1 MEQTNNVVLWDST
14 NAKMRTIDT
23 SSDTLRWN
31 VNTTI
36 GGDLTVT
43 GTTTTVHSETVLIQ
57 DNFLDLNYGYNT
69 ATAEAGGL
77 TVNYLPTSV
86 TDTASAF
93 IAGAASTG
101 PRMTVAS
108 TSGFAAN
115 DIVQVSGSTDKT
127 NDGLYILSAAS
138 GTTLTCQGISGTSV
152 AEAFARNQFTAS
164 SGESAT
170 VTKVTLSVMKCNTS
184 GVWQIGSGA
193 VSPLSYADVQ
203 TGSDAAE
210 SLQNAYEAGAT
221 ITTASSTD
229 MALTL
234 SSGNFTAGGNGAV
247 LLTPTSASS
256 FTSGGALTFTAGA
269 ASTWSTSSGAL
280 TIDSAGALT
289 MDTDGTDAIN
299 LGTEAAAKT
308 ISIGADASTMVD
320 INALDIRLDA
330 GAGGLRISG
339 DGNSTLSTSGTGTL
353 TIDSAGALTIDTDGT
368 DAINIGT
375 EAVAKVIT
383 IGSSTTAHSY
393 LNANVAKVVGNAAA
407 TFGDAVGQ
415 ITMASGQVY
424 DTDVVLYDLRPSSY
438 CDITAGAASTL
449 QTSSGALTLTS
460 AAAAT
465 WSTGAGALTL
475 YGAGGANIVST
486 GGQCN
491 INASGQTLDMDATT
505 LDLDSSGATDIL
517 AASTMSVKGATGASF
532 GDDTGTWEFNGGGA
546 VTETGMTSL
555 SVTPSGAITLT
566 AGAASTWSTSAGAL
580 TLDGASGVL
589 IDGNASEVD
598 ITTTGTLDANV
609 GLLDIDSSGNV
620 DIDGTVS
627 TFKGSTAVV
636 VGQGSS
642 VVQIATG
649 ALTDTSMVSYSF
661 GPSAAF
667 DVDAGAASTIQTS
680 AGALALVGAAGISSV
695 STGGTYLLNAAGQT
709 VDIDCA
715 TLDVDATTVDIT
727 ATSGGFA
734 LDSTGNSRVG
744 VTSANLNL
752 KTTTSGDIQIEAA
765 GIVDN
770 KSFVCLNGIDGTDV
784 VNHDGKAGYNLSV
797 SEAVS
802 EGEALYLGLAGSG
815 QAVRICDASSADTA
829 RFIGFAAENIAN
841 TEWGNMTT
849 VQGSMAKPIFDT
861 APSADAA
868 SGDTGKTVYL
878 SETKGKVT
886 LTPPTTSGS
895 VVFQVGYLL
904 YIDETTTGN
913 LVHLHPQLIVENP

>member
-14 NAKMRTIDT
+14 NAKMRTIDS

-320 INALDIRLDA
+320 INALDIQLDA
-330 GAGGLRISG
+330 GSGGYDIDG
-339 DGNSTLSTSGTGTL
+339 AGNSTLSTSGTGTL

-383 IGSSTTAHSY
+383 IGSSTTSHSY

-620 DIDGTVS
+620 DIDGTIS

-680 AGALALVGAAGISSV
+680 AGGLALVGAAGISSV

-709 VDIDCA
+709 VDVNCTTLDIDC
-715 TLDVDATTVDIT
+715 TGGFQLDGAAASNIQTTGADTNINTVTSGHIVLDSAERIKLEPAAAAFTELNGFTSICGSAYNQGQIGVYAPALNAISAGEMVYVTNGGYTPADASAI
-727 ATSGGFA
+727 ATSY
-734 LDSTGNSRVG
+734 L
-744 VTSANLNL
+744 
-752 KTTTSGDIQIEAA
+752 SGCAFEA
-765 GIVDN
+765 I
-770 KSFVCLNGIDGTDV
+770 
-784 VNHDGKAGYNLSV
+784 
-797 SEAVS
+797 
-802 EGEALYLGLAGSG
+802 GSG
-815 QAVRICDASSADTA
+815 ASGRISSLSGS
-829 RFIGFAAENIAN
+829 FI
-841 TEWGNMTT
+841 
-849 VQGSMAKPIFDT
+849 KPIFDAAT
-861 APSADAA
+861 AA
-868 SGDTGKTVYL
+868 SGADVGKRCFL
-878 SETKGKVT
+878 SETAGKVS
-886 LTPPTTSGS
+886 LTAPTNADS
-895 VVFQVGYLL
+895 VVYQVGYLVAT
-904 YIDETTTGN
+904 DETTTGN
-913 LVHLHPQLIVENP
+913 HVAFFPQFIIENQ